1 MSPAPL
7 AVPFAVMRHAP
18 TVWNGE
24 KRLQGLSD
32 TPLSAEGEVLAR
44 TWRLPPPADGW
55 RRFASPLLRARRTA
69 ELLQPSAPV
78 VIDSRLREMSFG
90 VWEGMSIA
98 ELRTT
103 IGQRFLEAEARGL
116 DFEPP
121 GGESPRRVMTRL
133 SGFAA
138 ELATGGQP
146 AMIVAHKAVMRAL
159 LALATG
165 WNMTGRQPVK
175 LAWHCLH
182 YFNATADGAVTLDR
196 PNVKLDGT

>member
-1 MSPAPL
+1 MK

-32 TPLSAEGEVLAR
+32 TPLSAEGEALAR

-55 RRFASPLLRARRTA
+55 RRFSSPLLRARRTA

-78 VIDSRLREMSFG
+78 SIDSRLREMSFG

-98 ELRTT
+98 ELRDT
-103 IGQRFLEAEARGL
+103 IGQRFIDAEARGL

-121 GGESPRRVMTRL
+121 GGESPRQVMTRL
-133 SGFAA
+133 GGFAA
-138 ELATGGQP
+138 ELADSGRP
-146 AMIVAHKAVMRAL
+146 AVIVAHKAVMRAL

-175 LAWHCLH
+175 LDWHCLH
-182 YFNATADGAVTLDR
+182 YFSATADGAVTLDR
-196 PNVKLDGT
+196 PNVKLTGQ